1 MRKRQTWD
9 FWIDRGG
16 TFTDVVGRG
25 PDGAL
30 HPHKLLSENPEAYAD
45 AAVQGIRNLLGL
57 KAGEPIPPGRVGAV
71 KMGTTVATNALLE
84 RKGERTLLLIT
95 KGFRDAL
102 KIGYQARPKIFARHI
117 IKPDMLYERVAEV
130 DERVRADGTVE
141 RAPDLAAVRRDLE
154 SARADGIDALAI
166 VFMHAYRFPA
176 HERQVAALARDL
188 GFAQVSVSHE
198 VSPLIKLVG
207 RGDTTVVDAYLSPIL
222 RRYVARVANEM
233 HGGAAASPSPGGGG
247 SASRASGEPG
257 WGETASEGDAVTPT
271 RRAARGD
278 LPPAGGGEAEQ
289 AADAI
294 RLMFMM
300 SSGGLTAAELFQGKD
315 AILSGPAGGVVG
327 MAETGREAGFA
338 RLIGFDMGGT
348 STDVS
353 HFDGEYERAFET
365 EVAGVRMRAP
375 MMLIHTVAAGGGSI
389 LHFDGARFRVGPDSA
404 GANPGPTCYRRG
416 GPLAVTDANVMLG
429 KLIPD
434 FFPKI
439 FGPAQ
444 DQPLDAARVRHDF
457 NNLAQKVG
465 GKSAEEIADGFI
477 KIAVENMANA
487 IKKISVQRGYDVTRY
502 ALNCFGGAG
511 GQHACLVADA
521 LGMTKVLIH
530 PFSSLLS
537 AYGMGLADIRA
548 TREQAIEEPLGGK
561 ALAALERVGA
571 RLGREAKAEVA
582 GQGVAPAKIKVIVRA
597 HIRYAGTD
605 TALVVDAGTLSS
617 PSPGRGGSTQ
627 RAGAMRRG
635 GVKRSK
641 KSSPPPAALRAAT
654 SPLQGEVKLIPLAKM
669 QRAFERA
676 HKARFGFID
685 RSKQMMVEA
694 VSVEAVGGGAKFRER
709 AGKTTRAKLP
719 KPARHTRF
727 FSAGEWHDAKVFTRD
742 QLKPGQTVKG
752 AAIIIEPH
760 QTIVVE
766 PGWQAA
772 LTAKNHLL
780 LSRTKKLK
788 RSYAIGTHA
797 DPVMLEVFNNLFM
810 SIAEQMG
817 VSLQNT
823 AYSVNIKERLDFSCA
838 VFSADGTLVANAPHM
853 PVHLG
858 SMDRAVETIIRENA
872 GRIAPGDVYAINA
885 PYNGGTHLPDITV
898 CTPVFGASSSLPPR
912 ALASGGEGRRAA
924 AAARRGGGSS
934 VKKSAPH
941 PRPLPATSLR
951 SVGGGEKKGKSQI
964 LFWVASRGHHADVGG
979 ISPGSMSPNA
989 TSIEQEGVLF
999 DNFKLVDRG
1008 RFREK
1013 ELMAALTGARYPAR
1027 NPVQNV
1033 NDIKAQIA
1041 ANEKGVAE
1049 LRKMVAEFTLPV
1061 VRAYMG
1067 HVQDNAAESVRRVI
1081 DRLHDSAFAYEMDQ
1095 GTVIKVKITVD
1106 KKKREATVDFTGTSP
1121 QQPTNFNAPEPV
1133 TRAAVLYVFRVMVDD
1148 DIPMNAGCLRPIN
1161 IVIPQRSM
1169 LSPEY
1174 PAAVVAGNVET
1185 SQAVTDT
1192 LFGALGALAAAQ
1204 GTMNNLNFGN
1214 ARYQYYETIC
1224 SGSPAGPG
1232 FNGTD
1237 AVHTHMTN
1245 TRLTDPEV
1253 LEFRYPVVL
1262 EDFHIRQ
1269 GSGGKG
1275 QWHAGDGIRRSIRF
1289 LEKMDCTILS
1299 GHRRVP
1305 PFGLA
1310 GGEPGEVGENWAR
1323 RKDGRMERLA
1333 GCDETVI
1340 DANEA
1345 IIIQTPTA
1353 GGYGKA

>member
-1 MRKRQTWD
+1 
-9 FWIDRGG
+9 
-16 TFTDVVGRG
+16 
-25 PDGAL
+25 
-30 HPHKLLSENPEAYAD
+30 
-45 AAVQGIRNLLGL
+45 
-57 KAGEPIPPGRVGAV
+57 
-71 KMGTTVATNALLE
+71 
-84 RKGERTLLLIT
+84 
-95 KGFRDAL
+95 
-102 KIGYQARPKIFARHI
+102 
-117 IKPDMLYERVAEV
+117 
-130 DERVRADGTVE
+130 
-141 RAPDLAAVRRDLE
+141 
-154 SARADGIDALAI
+154 
-166 VFMHAYRFPA
+166 
-176 HERQVAALARDL
+176 
-188 GFAQVSVSHE
+188 
-198 VSPLIKLVG
+198 
-207 RGDTTVVDAYLSPIL
+207 
-222 RRYVARVANEM
+222 
-233 HGGAAASPSPGGGG
+233 
-247 SASRASGEPG
+247 
-257 WGETASEGDAVTPT
+257 
-271 RRAARGD
+271 
-278 LPPAGGGEAEQ
+278 
-289 AADAI
+289 
-294 RLMFMM
+294 
-300 SSGGLTAAELFQGKD
+300 
-315 AILSGPAGGVVG
+315 
-327 MAETGREAGFA
+327 
-338 RLIGFDMGGT
+338 MGGT

-404 GANPGPTCYRRG
+404 GANPGPACYRRN
-416 GPLAVTDANVMLG
+416 GPLAVTDANVMVG

-439 FGPAQ
+439 FGPHQ
-444 DQPLDAARVRHDF
+444 NEPLDAASVRHDF
-457 NNLAQKVG
+457 NNLAQKVSMAQVG
-465 GKSAEEIADGFI
+465 DKTAEEIADGFI

-521 LGMTKVLIH
+521 LGMTRVLIH

-537 AYGMGLADIRA
+537 AYGMGLADIRS
-548 TREQAIEEPLGGK
+548 TRQQAIELVFGGK
-561 ALAALERVGA
+561 ALAAIKREGA
-571 RLGREAKAEVA
+571 RLGKEAKNEVA
-582 GQGVAPAKIKVIVRA
+582 GQGVPAGKIKIFVRA

-605 TALVVDAGTLSS
+605 TALVVPAGS
-617 PSPGRGGSTQ
+617 
-627 RAGAMRRG
+627 
-635 GVKRSK
+635 
-641 KSSPPPAALRAAT
+641 AAA
-654 SPLQGEVKLIPLAKM
+654 M
-669 QRAFERA
+669 QRVFEKA
-676 HKARFGFID
+676 HRARFGFID
-685 RSKQMMVEA
+685 RSKQMVVEA
-694 VSVEAVGGGAKFRER
+694 VSVEAVGGGAKFVER
-709 AGKTTRAKLP
+709 AQRATRAKLP
-719 KPARHTRF
+719 KPARRTKF
-727 FSAGEWHDAKVFTRD
+727 FSAGAWHKANVYTRD
-742 QLKPGQTVKG
+742 QLKIGARVQG
-752 AAIIIEPH
+752 AAVIIEPH

-766 PGWQAA
+766 PGWQAE
-772 LTAKNHLL
+772 LTRKNHLVL
-780 LSRTKKLK
+780 TRAKKL
-788 RSYAIGTHA
+788 RRTAAIGTHA
-797 DPVMLEVFNNLFM
+797 DPIMLEVFNNLFM

-838 VFSADGTLVANAPHM
+838 VFAHDGTLVANAPHM

-858 SMDRAVETIIRENA
+858 SMDRSVETIIRDNQ

-898 CTPVFGASSSLPPR
+898 CTPVFDD
-912 ALASGGEGRRAA
+912 RR
-924 AAARRGGGSS
+924 
-934 VKKSAPH
+934 KN
-941 PRPLPATSLR
+941 
-951 SVGGGEKKGKSQI
+951 I

-989 TSIEQEGVLF
+989 TTIEQEGVYM

-1013 ELMAALTGARYPAR
+1013 ELMAALTGAKYPAR
-1027 NPVQNV
+1027 NPVQNI

-1049 LRKMVAEFTLPV
+1049 LRKMVVHFTMPV
-1061 VRAYMG
+1061 VQAYMQ

-1081 DRLHDSAFAYEMDQ
+1081 DRLHDSEFNYEMDQ

-1106 KKKREATVDFTGTSP
+1106 RHKREATVDFTGTSP

-1161 IVIPQRSM
+1161 IVIPPKTM
-1169 LSPEY
+1169 LTPEY

-1185 SQAVTDT
+1185 SQAVTNC

-1262 EDFHIRQ
+1262 EDFHIRKD
-1269 GSGGKG
+1269 SGGKG
-1275 QWHAGDGIRRSIRF
+1275 KWHAGDGIRRTIRF
-1289 LEKMDCTILS
+1289 LEKMECTILS

-1310 GGEPGEVGENWAR
+1310 GGEAGQVGENWAR
-1323 RKDGRMERLA
+1323 RKDGRMERLQ

-1340 DANEA
+1340 DEGEA
-1345 IIIQTPTA
+1345 VVIQTPTA
-1353 GGYGKA
+1353 GGYWKADNNK